1 MFFVKGKDSPDIN
14 YVMRFDGG
22 ASPTN
27 PGPCAGAYVIF
38 NDKGKVFV
46 EGGEFIENGTNNIGE
61 YIGLILG
68 LKRCNDLGIDNI
80 YIEGDSLLVISQ
92 VCKKWKVKNETLMIL
107 RDEVYELLKPFKNVG
122 LNHIYREYNSYADS
136 LSDKT
141 IKMKKSWQN

>member
-1 MFFVKGKDSPDIN
+1 MFFVKGKDISDIK

-38 NDKGKVFV
+38 NDNGKVFV
-46 EGGEFIENGTNNIGE
+46 EGGIFIENGTNNVGE
-61 YIGLILG
+61 YNGLILG
-68 LKRCNDLGIDNI
+68 LKRCINLGIDSI

-107 RDEVYELLKPFKNVG
+107 CSEVDDLLKSFTNVG
-122 LNHIYREYNSYADS
+122 LKHIYREYNSYADS

-141 IKMKKSWQN
+141 IKIKKSWEN